1 MKISAAKQAY
11 SAQLQTLQAQRQA
24 LRKTLQEQENSGAF
38 NQNFDRVELS
48 RELSLLDAQYEA
60 VRGGMEGIMARE
72 SAIHNAEVSKQQG
85 EAMAEA
91 AEELSKMLEVYRRI
105 ASGGQVPPADERKLM
120 EFSSELYMAAKNM
133 AFLKAQKGEK
143 YDSLWEDEEEDKGEE
158 MSASE
163 IAGNSEIA
171 VASPEDVAA
180 RAAADAGA
188 SDAAVTE
195 TPPAVDIQV

>member
-1 MKISAAKQAY
+1 MKINDAKRAY

-24 LRKTLQEQENSGAF
+24 LRKTLQEREKSGAAS
-38 NQNFDRVELS
+38 QNFDRVELS

-72 SAIHNAEVSKQQG
+72 SAIHNAEAAKQQG
-85 EAMAEA
+85 EAMSKA
-91 AEELSKMLEVYRRI
+91 ADEIAKVLEVYRRI
-105 ASGGQVPPADERKLM
+105 ASGGQVPPADEKKLM
-120 EFSSELYMAAKNM
+120 EFSGELYMAAKNM

-143 YDSLWEDEEEDKGEE
+143 YDSLWEDEDEERGGK

-180 RAAADAGA
+180 RAVAADAA
-188 SDAAVTE
+188 E
-195 TPPAVDIQV
+195 PADS

>member
-1 MKISAAKQAY
+1 MKIRDAKQAY
-11 SAQLQTLQAQRQA
+11 SVQLQTLQAQRQA
-24 LRKTLQEQENSGAF
+24 LRKTLQEQEKSGSAS
-38 NQNFDRVELS
+38 QNFDRVEIS
-48 RELSLLDAQYEA
+48 RELSQLDAQYEA

-72 SAIHNAEVSKQQG
+72 SAIHNAEAAKQQG
-85 EAMAEA
+85 EAMSEA
-91 AEELSKMLEVYRRI
+91 MEDLAKVLEVYRRI
-105 ASGGQVPPADERKLM
+105 ASGGQVPPADEKKLM

-143 YDSLWEDEEEDKGEE
+143 YDSLWEDEEEKGEE

-180 RAAADAGA
+180 RAVADT
-188 SDAAVTE
+188 AAVE
-195 TPPAVDIQV
+195 AAPAVDIQV